1 MLRISGLRSSL
12 VAAVCG
18 VTLCGPLLGCSGT
31 AKKPPLTFA
40 ERLKRAKADKTPG
53 GPARELAKVAR
64 SQFKSGDKAGALQTL
79 AEARKTIAPDADATV
94 FAPRLVDLAATFA
107 SLSDKRAARE
117 AAGEAVT
124 MAERIG
130 DAVTRVDVL
139 AKTGAV
145 YGGRDGGLGD
155 SAKAKELLARA
166 ADLAGSD
173 EVADRFRPQA
183 LAAVALG
190 YADAD
195 LADQADAIIEKLEGL
210 ADSLEPRP
218 RAEAL
223 AAAANVRAQRGEKDK
238 ADSLLDDAAKAAKS
252 VDGAAN
258 KTYALVAVAKALRAA
273 GDMKTA
279 TSLAAEAEKSAGRIG
294 DPEQQKNALLDVR
307 TLQASLKN

>member
-1 MLRISGLRSSL
+1 MLRIPGLRSSL

-18 VTLCGPLLGCSGT
+18 VMLCGPLLGCSGT

-40 ERLKRAKADKTPG
+40 ERLKRAKADKSPG

-79 AEARKTIAPDADATV
+79 SEARKTIAPDADAMV

-145 YGGRDGGLGD
+145 YGGKDGGLGD
-155 SAKAKELLARA
+155 SAKARELLARA

-195 LADQADAIIEKLEGL
+195 LADQADSIVEKLEAL

-218 RAEAL
+218 KAEAL

-238 ADSLLDDAAKAAKS
+238 AAALLADAATAAKS

-258 KTYALVAVAKALRAA
+258 KTYALMAVAKALRSA
-273 GDMKTA
+273 GDSTTA

-307 TLQASLKN
+307 TLQATLNN

>member
-1 MLRISGLRSSL
+1 MPRFTGWSTPL
-12 VAAVCG
+12 VAVICG
-18 VTLCGPLLGCSGT
+18 LLLGGPLAGCSGT
-31 AKKPPLTFA
+31 TKKPPLTIA
-40 ERLKRAKADKTPG
+40 ERVKRAKADKTPG
-53 GPARELAKVAR
+53 GQARELAKVAR

-79 AEARKTIAPDADATV
+79 AEARKSIAPDADATV

-107 SLSDKRAARE
+107 SMSDKRAARE

-145 YGGRDGGLGD
+145 YGGKDGGLGD

-166 ADLAGSD
+166 AELAGGD

-210 ADSLEPRP
+210 ADSLDPRP
-218 RAEAL
+218 KAEAL

-238 ADSLLDDAAKAAKS
+238 AAALLTDAATAAKA

-279 TSLAAEAEKSAGRIG
+279 TALATEAEKSAGRIG
-294 DPEQQKNALLDVR
+294 DPEQQKTALLDVR
-307 TLQASLKN
+307 ALQASLKN